1 MNPREKQVV
10 VVTEETYAPEVDKNC
25 NALGDQLCLLPQ
37 GNHVGHGCILEV
49 AWQLQTLADMHCI
62 PRGPGGVGM
71 ALDHSQG
78 LIEVRALS
86 DGGAHPQHH
95 RGLWHDGGNVP
106 GVPVQ
111 RVGTVGVAIAGIGPD
126 YLRVS
131 IRQQQA
137 FLHFARSWDQPCTP
151 TSGIHHGLHHKYAR
165 LREQLKCLRMALGCS
180 QVSGW
185 QMASVVG
192 MDHMNGD
199 KIVYG

>member
-126 YLRVS
+126 S
-131 IRQQQA
+131 PWTSSQIRQT
-137 FLHFARSWDQPCTP
+137 ARTAEVLA
-151 TSGIHHGLHHKYAR
+151 HGLGLLSGVR
-165 LREQLKCLRMALGCS
+165 LADGICCWHGPHER
-180 QVSGW
+180 
-185 QMASVVG
+185 
-192 MDHMNGD
+192 
-199 KIVYG
+199 